1 MHLNSLYQFSRGI
14 PKSSVGYS
22 EGTHGS
28 YRNLRNMLFNVVF
41 GLRQVASMSM
51 KGEGVAENLTTAAE
65 YFNKSAAQ
73 GDPKGT

>member
-1 MHLNSLYQFSRGI
+1 
-14 PKSSVGYS
+14 
-22 EGTHGS
+22 
-28 YRNLRNMLFNVVF
+28 MLFNVVF